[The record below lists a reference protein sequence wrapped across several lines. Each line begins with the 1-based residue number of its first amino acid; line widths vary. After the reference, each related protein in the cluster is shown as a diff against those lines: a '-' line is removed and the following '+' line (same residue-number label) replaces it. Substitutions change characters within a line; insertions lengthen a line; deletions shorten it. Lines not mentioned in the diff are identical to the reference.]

1 MALSPLAPHASSPGE
16 LKDRVLAER
25 RGSPFLLYRDG
36 GDNQRIVELDDAPD
50 ELTIGRRP
58 SNNIPLSWD
67 LSVSRVHA
75 QLSRVGD
82 YWTVSDDGLSR
93 NGSYVNGSRVVGK
106 RRLIDGDLLRCGDT
120 VLAYCDPER
129 GESRATAD
137 QEELPTVSTV
147 SDAQRRVLLA
157 LCRPYKNSDG
167 FAAPASNK
175 QIADELCI
183 GVDAVKTH
191 MRALFY
197 IFGVGKLPQNQKRA
211 HLVERAFRTGVVT
224 DRDL

>member
-1 MALSPLAPHASSPGE
+1 MALSPLAPHSSSPSE
-16 LKDRVLAER
+16 LKDRVHAER
-25 RGSPFLLYRDG
+25 VGNPFLLYRDG
-36 GDNQRIVELDDAPD
+36 GDNQRILDLTEAPD
-50 ELTIGRRP
+50 ELTVGRRP
-58 SNNIPLSWD
+58 SNQIPLSWD
-67 LSVSRVHA
+67 LSVSRIHA
-75 QLSRVGD
+75 LLERVGD

-93 NGSYVNGSRVVGK
+93 NGSFVNGSRVVGR
-106 RRLIDGDLLRCGDT
+106 RRLIDGDLMRFGDT
-120 VLAYCDPER
+120 VIAYCDPER

-147 SDAQRRVLLA
+147 SEAQRRVLLA

-183 GVDAVKTH
+183 GIDAVKSH

-197 IFGVGKLPQNQKRA
+197 VFGVGKLPQNQKRA

>member
-1 MALSPLAPHASSPGE
+1 MALSPLAPHSSSPSE

-25 RGSPFLLYRDG
+25 RGHPFLLYRDG
-36 GDNQRIVELDDAPD
+36 GDNQRIVDLDEAPD

-58 SNNIPLSWD
+58 SNQIPLSWD

-75 QLSRVGD
+75 QVTRVGD

-93 NGSYVNGSRVVGK
+93 NGSYVNGSRVTGR
-106 RRLIDGDLLRCGDT
+106 RRLIDGDLLRFGDT
-120 VLAYCDPER
+120 VIAYCDAER
-129 GESRATAD
+129 G
-137 QEELPTVSTV
+137 
-147 SDAQRRVLLA
+147 VLLA

-183 GVDAVKTH
+183 GVDGVKSH

-197 IFGVGKLPQNQKRA
+197 VFGVGKVPQNQKRA
-211 HLVERAFRTGVVT
+211 QLVERAFRSGVVT
-224 DRDL
+224 DRD